1 MREVYRK
8 PTHTNRYVQ
17 FTSHHPESVKSGV
30 IDCLVKRAATVS
42 SNDELLGKE
51 LDKIREAMNQN
62 NYPKHFVEKAI
73 EKGMRR
79 RKMPRLLEQELDQ
92 GETTAKIPF
101 IDGLSQIVRRIA
113 RTAGVRCAFFAPST
127 TRPLYSVK
135 DKLPHDLTTNAI
147 YSIKCKTCDDEYV
160 GETLRALQ
168 VRAKEHRDA
177 IRLGN
182 TEKSAVA
189 QHVHQQKEPHEID
202 WNTMSVI
209 DRAQAWRERKLR
221 EAFKIHQRQPKMNRD
236 AGLEHPK
243 TWHSI
248 L

>member
-1 MREVYRK
+1 
-8 PTHTNRYVQ
+8 
-17 FTSHHPESVKSGV
+17 
-30 IDCLVKRAATVS
+30 
-42 SNDELLGKE
+42 
-51 LDKIREAMNQN
+51 MNQN
-62 NYPKHFVEKAI
+62 NYSKHFVEKAI

-79 RKMPRLLEQELDQ
+79 RKMPRLLEQELGQ

-101 IDGLSQIVRRIA
+101 IDGLSQEVRRIA

-147 YSIKCKTCDDEYV
+147 CSIKCKTCDDEYV

-202 WNTMSVI
+202 WSTMSVI

-221 EAFKIHQRQPKMNRD
+221 DAFKIHQRQPKMNRD